1 MTNSR
6 EMVSGPNTMEY
17 MHTPIQ
23 SPHAPNLLHEMRMR
37 YPDTLHDQ
45 QGGSSG
51 GLCRHVQGAPQGAL
65 ADMYMHRRLHGQ

>member
-6 EMVSGPNTMEY
+6 ERVSGPNTMDY
-17 MHTPIQ
+17 VHTHIQ
-23 SPHAPNLLHEMRMR
+23 SQHDPNLLHETR

-51 GLCRHVQGAPQGAL
+51 EFCRHVQGAPQGDL